1 MQPQREFGVGAPS
14 RNVVSSTY
22 LHCHSGSAKGSPSAM
37 EKRARL
43 CNLHDVAT
51 AVGMIYFTYA
61 YTAMIDYA
69 RQGLWGWI
77 MGL

>member
-1 MQPQREFGVGAPS
+1 
-14 RNVVSSTY
+14 
-22 LHCHSGSAKGSPSAM
+22 M

-51 AVGMIYFTYA
+51 AVGMIYITYA